1 MVLAADVDG
10 TKRRG
15 RSYRAV
21 AREKL
26 GDTGPRKSP
35 ITQQAQAPLHR
46 VSEEQGAIVQ
56 EEASWWWCP
65 LELE

>member
-1 MVLAADVDG
+1 MWMGPKEGGEVTGQLQGKSQG
-10 TKRRG
+10 TQVQESLLSLNK
-15 RSYRAV
+15 
-21 AREKL
+21 
-26 GDTGPRKSP
+26 PRHL
-35 ITQQAQAPLHR
+35 LHK